1 MERDGG
7 ARAAEGYALAL
18 IALKR
23 FAEAEAAAQPWRT
36 ATPSNMKAYLT
47 AVTALLSQTP
57 PPKLEVEV
65 LSRAAAAVNELHDAT
80 AAQAMGWYAYNVGQ
94 IRTAA
99 SWFALAL
106 RWQPDLEPAAFG
118 LAVVRQRLKDRA
130 GLAAIVSAWG
140 ARSERIRDIGASR
153 RPRSAP
159 ADPASDP
166 TAKQQTPPALPLPGG
181 NAATRGRQSVAPL
194 GLAEPS
200 ALAKRAGEAT
210 RELLALDEG
219 GVPAA
224 APRAPLAPG
233 EVVIQD
239 DGEDALPARAPRR
252 SRGRA
257 TAVGCRASMP
267 ALRVRD
273 LSPGAALTRGWCLM
287 GLKRPVE
294 AAAAFEVAQQRGSG
308 QVASDAT
315 YGRTLA
321 LLAAGLTSD
330 AGVAA
335 AGGNLSVA
343 RRGELTASLT
353 TQRALAAYREGRWQ
367 DVLINLD
374 ERARILPEQTDLMV
388 LRGWSYFHLGRY
400 GDAEQVFDAVMRT
413 GTNPDAARG
422 LIVIKQKTGRLP
434 E

>member
-1 MERDGG
+1 M
-7 ARAAEGYALAL
+7 
-18 IALKR
+18 
-23 FAEAEAAAQPWRT
+23 
-36 ATPSNMKAYLT
+36 
-47 AVTALLSQTP
+47 
-57 PPKLEVEV
+57 
-65 LSRAAAAVNELHDAT
+65 
-80 AAQAMGWYAYNVGQ
+80 
-94 IRTAA
+94 
-99 SWFALAL
+99 
-106 RWQPDLEPAAFG
+106 
-118 LAVVRQRLKDRA
+118 
-130 GLAAIVSAWG
+130 
-140 ARSERIRDIGASR
+140 
-153 RPRSAP
+153 
-159 ADPASDP
+159 
-166 TAKQQTPPALPLPGG
+166 
-181 NAATRGRQSVAPL
+181 
-194 GLAEPS
+194 
-200 ALAKRAGEAT
+200 
-210 RELLALDEG
+210 
-219 GVPAA
+219 
-224 APRAPLAPG
+224 
-233 EVVIQD
+233 IQD

-252 SRGRA
+252 SGGRA